1 MRCCQ
6 SNISNLQSPNSMS
19 DLMPPVP
26 DNEMKRIMKLSDLD
40 VDYADVQDALQD
52 LSKLAAKVA
61 GTPISLINLID
72 SFTQWT
78 VSNYGLALEQMPR
91 TDSVCQ
97 YTIVAKEAELEVKDL
112 SSDDRF
118 KDKFYVTGPPLL
130 KYYFGVPLQ
139 TADGYNLGAL
149 CVLDQVGR
157 EISPEKVELLK
168 IIANEIV
175 SRLTAFQLIRELKN
189 KVKEA
194 GDTQRKVAHDIR
206 GPLGGIV
213 SLAQIIS
220 QQGNENKMD
229 QVLEFIGLIQKSGRS
244 LLELAN
250 EILGADKRVDAAPV
264 KSDHSQASPD
274 TFNLRVFKDK
284 LEKLFTPQAI
294 PKDIRFTVA
303 IANENETIPFSKNKL
318 LQITGNLISN
328 AIKFTP
334 QHGSVTVELGLMVSD
349 NDKNLQIKV
358 SDTGVGLDTVAV
370 EQLFSQG
377 AVASTTGTE
386 GEQGYGFGLA
396 LVKHLVDDL
405 KGKIEV
411 VSRPGEGAIF
421 TVSIPNV

>member
-1 MRCCQ
+1 
-6 SNISNLQSPNSMS
+6 MS
-19 DLMPPVP
+19 ELLPPVP
-26 DNEMKRIMKLSDLD
+26 ENEMERILKLSDLD
-40 VDYADVQDALQD
+40 VDYAEVQDSLQD

-61 GTPISLINLID
+61 GTTISLINLID

-78 VSNYGLALEQMPR
+78 VSNYGLPLEQMTR

-97 YTIVAKEAELEVKDL
+97 YTIVAKEEKLEVKDL
-112 SSDDRF
+112 STDDRF

-139 TADGYNLGAL
+139 TSDGYNLGAL
-149 CVLDQVGR
+149 CVLDQVGK
-157 EISPEKVELLK
+157 EISPEKIELLK

-175 SRLTAFQLIRELKN
+175 NRLTAYQLIRELKS

-194 GDTQRKVAHDIR
+194 GETQRKVAHDIR

-220 QQGNENKMD
+220 QQGNENQMD

-250 EILGADKRVDAAPV
+250 EILGADKRVDATSV
-264 KSDHSQASPD
+264 KSTNPQAAPD
-274 TFNLRVFKDK
+274 TFNLQVFKDK

-294 PKDIRFTVA
+294 PKEIRFSVT
-303 IANENETIPFSKNKL
+303 IADQNATIPFSKNKL

-334 QHGSVTVELGLMVSD
+334 KHGAVTVELGLMLSD
-349 NDKNLQIKV
+349 NDKKLQIKV
-358 SDTGVGLDTVAV
+358 SDTGVGLDTLAI
-370 EQLFSQG
+370 EQLFTQG
-377 AVASTTGTE
+377 AVSSTSGTV
-386 GEQGYGFGLA
+386 GEKGYGFGLA

-405 KGKIEV
+405 KGSIDV
-411 VSRPGEGAIF
+411 VSKPGEGASF
-421 TVSIPNV
+421 TIVIPNV

>member
-1 MRCCQ
+1 V
-6 SNISNLQSPNSMS
+6 I
-19 DLMPPVP
+19 
-26 DNEMKRIMKLSDLD
+26 K
-40 VDYADVQDALQD
+40 
-52 LSKLAAKVA
+52 
-61 GTPISLINLID
+61 
-72 SFTQWT
+72 
-78 VSNYGLALEQMPR
+78 
-91 TDSVCQ
+91 
-97 YTIVAKEAELEVKDL
+97 
-112 SSDDRF
+112 
-118 KDKFYVTGPPLL
+118 
-130 KYYFGVPLQ
+130 
-139 TADGYNLGAL
+139 
-149 CVLDQVGR
+149 
-157 EISPEKVELLK
+157 
-168 IIANEIV
+168 
-175 SRLTAFQLIRELKN
+175 ELKS

-250 EILGADKRVDAAPV
+250 EILGADKRVDTSTV
-264 KSDHSQASPD
+264 KSDHPQAAPD
-274 TFNLRVFKDK
+274 IFNLQVFKDK

-334 QHGSVTVELGLMVSD
+334 QYGTVTVALGLMITD
-349 NDKNLQIKV
+349 KDKNLQIKV

-370 EQLFSQG
+370 QQLFTQG
-377 AVASTTGTE
+377 AVSSTSGTV

-405 KGKIEV
+405 KGSIDVASK
-411 VSRPGEGAIF
+411 PGEGAIF
-421 TVSIPNV
+421 TIVIPNV

>member
-1 MRCCQ
+1 
-6 SNISNLQSPNSMS
+6 MS
-19 DLMPPVP
+19 ELMPPVP
-26 DNEMKRIMKLSDLD
+26 DNEMERILKLSELD
-40 VDYADVQDALQD
+40 VDYAEVQDSLQD
-52 LSKLAAKVA
+52 LTKLAAKVA
-61 GTPISLINLID
+61 GTSISLINLID

-78 VSNYGLALEQMPR
+78 VSNYGLPLEQMPR
-91 TDSVCQ
+91 QDSVCQ
-97 YTIVAKEAELEVKDL
+97 YTIVAKEEKLEVKDL
-112 SSDDRF
+112 SADDRF
-118 KDKFYVTGPPLL
+118 KDKFYVTGEPLL

-139 TADGYNLGAL
+139 TADGLNLGAL

-175 SRLTAFQLIRELKN
+175 NRLTAYQVIKELKS

-250 EILGADKRVDAAPV
+250 EILGADKRVDTSSV
-264 KSDHSQASPD
+264 KSDHPQAAPD
-274 TFNLRVFKDK
+274 IFNLQVFKDK

-334 QHGSVTVELGLMVSD
+334 QYGTVTVALGLMITD
-349 NDKNLQIKV
+349 KDKNLQIKV

-370 EQLFSQG
+370 QQLFTQG
-377 AVASTTGTE
+377 AVSSTSGTV

-405 KGKIEV
+405 KGSIDVESK
-411 VSRPGEGAIF
+411 PGEGAIF
-421 TVSIPNV
+421 TIVIPNV

>member
-1 MRCCQ
+1 
-6 SNISNLQSPNSMS
+6 MS
-19 DLMPPVP
+19 ELLPPVP
-26 DNEMKRIMKLSDLD
+26 DNEMERILKLSALD
-40 VDYADVQDALQD
+40 VDYAEVQDSLQD

-91 TDSVCQ
+91 HDSVCQ
-97 YTIVAKEAELEVKDL
+97 YTIVAREEKLEVKDL
-112 SSDDRF
+112 SVDERF

-139 TADGYNLGAL
+139 TADGLNLGAL

-157 EISPEKVELLK
+157 EISPEKIELLK

-175 SRLTAFQLIRELKN
+175 SRLTAYQVIKELKS
-189 KVKEA
+189 KVREA

-250 EILGADKRVDAAPV
+250 EILGAEKRVDVSSV
-264 KSDHSQASPD
+264 KSATTQAAAD
-274 TFNLRVFKDK
+274 TFNLQIFKDK

-294 PKDIRFTVA
+294 PKEIRFTVKIPA
-303 IANENETIPFSKNKL
+303 ENETIPFSKNKL

-334 QHGSVTVELGLMVSD
+334 QHGSVTVELGLVVTST
-349 NDKNLQIKV
+349 DKNLQIKV
-358 SDTGVGLDTVAV
+358 TDTGVGLDTVAV
-370 EQLFSQG
+370 EQLFTQG
-377 AVASTTGTE
+377 AVSSTNGTV

-411 VSRPGEGAIF
+411 VSKPGEGAIF
-421 TVSIPNV
+421 TIVIPNV

>member
-1 MRCCQ
+1 
-6 SNISNLQSPNSMS
+6 MS
-19 DLMPPVP
+19 ELMPPVP
-26 DNEMKRIMKLSDLD
+26 DNEMERILKLSELD
-40 VDYADVQDALQD
+40 VDYAEVQDSLQD
-52 LSKLAAKVA
+52 LTKLAAKVA
-61 GTPISLINLID
+61 GTSISLINLID

-78 VSNYGLALEQMPR
+78 VSNYGLPLEQMPR
-91 TDSVCQ
+91 QDSVCQ
-97 YTIVAKEAELEVKDL
+97 YTIVAKEEKLEVKDL
-112 SSDDRF
+112 SADDRF
-118 KDKFYVTGPPLL
+118 KDKFYVTGEPLL

-139 TADGYNLGAL
+139 TADGLNLGAL

-175 SRLTAFQLIRELKN
+175 NRLTAYQVIKELKS

-250 EILGADKRVDAAPV
+250 EILGADKRVDTSTV
-264 KSDHSQASPD
+264 KSDHPQAAPD
-274 TFNLRVFKDK
+274 IFNLQVFKDK

-334 QHGSVTVELGLMVSD
+334 QYGTVTVALGLMITD
-349 NDKNLQIKV
+349 KDKNLQIKV

-370 EQLFSQG
+370 QQLFTQG
-377 AVASTTGTE
+377 AVSSTSGTV

-405 KGKIEV
+405 KGSIDVASK
-411 VSRPGEGAIF
+411 PGEGAIF
-421 TVSIPNV
+421 TIVIPNV

>member
-1 MRCCQ
+1 
-6 SNISNLQSPNSMS
+6 MS
-19 DLMPPVP
+19 ELIPPVP
-26 DNEMKRIMKLSDLD
+26 DNEMERILKLSELD
-40 VDYADVQDALQD
+40 VDYAEVQDSLQD

-78 VSNYGLALEQMPR
+78 VSNYGLPLEQMPR
-91 TDSVCQ
+91 HDSVCQ
-97 YTIVAKEAELEVKDL
+97 YTIVAREEKLEVKDL
-112 SSDDRF
+112 SVDDRF

-139 TADGYNLGAL
+139 TTDGLNLGAL
-149 CVLDQVGR
+149 CVLDKVGR
-157 EISPEKVELLK
+157 EISPEKIELLK

-175 SRLTAFQLIRELKN
+175 NRLTAYQVIKELKS
-189 KVKEA
+189 KVREA

-250 EILGADKRVDAAPV
+250 EILGADKRVDASAV
-264 KSDHSQASPD
+264 RNSQTQATAD
-274 TFNLRVFKDK
+274 TFTLQVFKDK

-294 PKDIRFTVA
+294 PKDIRFTVR
-303 IANENETIPFSKNKL
+303 IHDQHETIPFSKNKL

-334 QHGSVTVELGLMVSD
+334 QHGSVTVELGLVVTSA
-349 NDKNLQIKV
+349 DKNLQIKV
-358 SDTGVGLDTVAV
+358 TDTGVGLDAVAV
-370 EQLFSQG
+370 QQLLTQG
-377 AVASTTGTE
+377 AVSSTSGTV

-405 KGKIEV
+405 KGNIDV
-411 VSRPGEGAIF
+411 VSKPGEGAVF
-421 TVSIPNV
+421 TIAIPNV

>member
-1 MRCCQ
+1 M
-6 SNISNLQSPNSMS
+6 
-19 DLMPPVP
+19 
-26 DNEMKRIMKLSDLD
+26 ERILKLSELD
-40 VDYADVQDALQD
+40 VDYAEVQDSLQD
-52 LSKLAAKVA
+52 LTKLAAKVA
-61 GTPISLINLID
+61 GTSISLINLID

-78 VSNYGLALEQMPR
+78 VSNYGLPLEQMPR
-91 TDSVCQ
+91 QDSVCQ
-97 YTIVAKEAELEVKDL
+97 YTIVAKEEKLEVKDL
-112 SSDDRF
+112 SADDRF
-118 KDKFYVTGPPLL
+118 KDKFYVTGEPLL

-139 TADGYNLGAL
+139 TADGLNLGAL

-175 SRLTAFQLIRELKN
+175 NRLTAYQVIKELKS

-250 EILGADKRVDAAPV
+250 EILGADKRVDTSSV
-264 KSDHSQASPD
+264 KSDHPQAAPD
-274 TFNLRVFKDK
+274 IFNLQVFKDK

-334 QHGSVTVELGLMVSD
+334 QYGTVTVALGLMIVD
-349 NDKNLQIKV
+349 KDKNLQIKV

-370 EQLFSQG
+370 QQLFTQG
-377 AVASTTGTE
+377 AVSSTSGTV

-405 KGKIEV
+405 KGSIDVASK
-411 VSRPGEGAIF
+411 PGEGAIF
-421 TVSIPNV
+421 TIVIPNV

>member
-1 MRCCQ
+1 
-6 SNISNLQSPNSMS
+6 MS
-19 DLMPPVP
+19 ELMPPVP
-26 DNEMKRIMKLSDLD
+26 DNEMERILKLSELD
-40 VDYADVQDALQD
+40 VDYAEVQDSLQD

-78 VSNYGLALEQMPR
+78 VSNYGLPLEQMPR
-91 TDSVCQ
+91 HESVCQ
-97 YTIVAKEAELEVKDL
+97 YTIVAREEKLEVKDL
-112 SSDDRF
+112 SVDDRF

-130 KYYFGVPLQ
+130 KYYLGVPLQ
-139 TADGYNLGAL
+139 TADGLNLGAL

-157 EISPEKVELLK
+157 EISPEKIELLK

-175 SRLTAFQLIRELKN
+175 NRLTAYQVIKELKS
-189 KVKEA
+189 KVREA

-250 EILGADKRVDAAPV
+250 DILGADKRVDASAV
-264 KSDHSQASPD
+264 RFSQTQATAD
-274 TFNLRVFKDK
+274 TFNLQIFKDK

-294 PKDIRFTVA
+294 PKDIRFTVR
-303 IANENETIPFSKNKL
+303 IHDQHETIPFSKNKL
-318 LQITGNLISN
+318 LQIAGNLISN

-334 QHGSVTVELGLMVSD
+334 QHGFVAVELGLVVTSV
-349 NDKNLQIKV
+349 DKNLQIKV
-358 SDTGVGLDTVAV
+358 TDSGVGLDTVAV
-370 EQLFSQG
+370 KQLFTQG
-377 AVASTTGTE
+377 AVSSTSGTV

-405 KGKIEV
+405 KGSIDV
-411 VSRPGEGAIF
+411 VSKPGEGAIF
-421 TVSIPNV
+421 TISIPNV

>member
-1 MRCCQ
+1 
-6 SNISNLQSPNSMS
+6 MS
-19 DLMPPVP
+19 ELMPPVP
-26 DNEMKRIMKLSDLD
+26 DNEMERILKLSELD
-40 VDYADVQDALQD
+40 VDYAEVQDSLQD
-52 LSKLAAKVA
+52 LTKLAAKVA
-61 GTPISLINLID
+61 GTSISLINLID

-78 VSNYGLALEQMPR
+78 VSNYGLPLEQMPR
-91 TDSVCQ
+91 QDSVCQ
-97 YTIVAKEAELEVKDL
+97 YTIVAKEEKLEVKDL
-112 SSDDRF
+112 SADDRF
-118 KDKFYVTGPPLL
+118 KDKFYVTGEPLL

-139 TADGYNLGAL
+139 TADGLNLGAL

-175 SRLTAFQLIRELKN
+175 NRLTAYQVIKELKS

-250 EILGADKRVDAAPV
+250 EILGADKRVDTSSV
-264 KSDHSQASPD
+264 KSDHPQAAPD
-274 TFNLRVFKDK
+274 IFNLQVFKDK

-334 QHGSVTVELGLMVSD
+334 QYGTVTVALGLMITD
-349 NDKNLQIKV
+349 KDKNLQIKV

-370 EQLFSQG
+370 QQLFTQG
-377 AVASTTGTE
+377 AVSSTSGTV

-405 KGKIEV
+405 KGSIDVASK
-411 VSRPGEGAIF
+411 PGEGAIF
-421 TVSIPNV
+421 TIVIPNV

>member
-1 MRCCQ
+1 
-6 SNISNLQSPNSMS
+6 
-19 DLMPPVP
+19 MPPVP
-26 DNEMKRIMKLSDLD
+26 DNEMERILKLSEFD
-40 VDYADVQDALQD
+40 VDYAEVQDSLQD
-52 LSKLAAKVA
+52 LTKLAAKVA
-61 GTPISLINLID
+61 GTSISLINLID

-97 YTIVAKEAELEVKDL
+97 YTIVAKEEKLEVKDL
-112 SSDDRF
+112 SADDRF
-118 KDKFYVTGPPLL
+118 KDKFYVTGEPLL

-139 TADGYNLGAL
+139 TADGLNLGAL

-175 SRLTAFQLIRELKN
+175 NRLTAYQVIKELKS

-250 EILGADKRVDAAPV
+250 EILGADKRVDTASV
-264 KSDHSQASPD
+264 KSDHPQAAPD
-274 TFNLRVFKDK
+274 TFNLQVFKDK

-334 QHGSVTVELGLMVSD
+334 QYGTVTVALGLMIAD
-349 NDKNLQIKV
+349 KDKNLQIKV

-370 EQLFSQG
+370 QQLFTQG
-377 AVASTTGTE
+377 AVPSTSGTV

-405 KGKIEV
+405 KGSIDVESK
-411 VSRPGEGAIF
+411 PGEGAVF
-421 TVSIPNV
+421 TIVIPNV

>member
-1 MRCCQ
+1 
-6 SNISNLQSPNSMS
+6 MS
-19 DLMPPVP
+19 ELMPPVP
-26 DNEMKRIMKLSDLD
+26 DNEMERILKLSELD
-40 VDYADVQDALQD
+40 VDYAEVQDSLQD
-52 LSKLAAKVA
+52 LTKLAAKVA
-61 GTPISLINLID
+61 GTSISLINLID

-78 VSNYGLALEQMPR
+78 VSNYGLPLEQMPR
-91 TDSVCQ
+91 QDSVCQ
-97 YTIVAKEAELEVKDL
+97 YTIVAKEEKLEVKDL
-112 SSDDRF
+112 SADDRF
-118 KDKFYVTGPPLL
+118 KDKFYVTGEPLL

-139 TADGYNLGAL
+139 TADGLNLGAL

-175 SRLTAFQLIRELKN
+175 NRLTAYQVIKELKS

-250 EILGADKRVDAAPV
+250 EILGADKRVDTSSV
-264 KSDHSQASPD
+264 KSDHPQAAPD
-274 TFNLRVFKDK
+274 IFNLQVFKDK

-334 QHGSVTVELGLMVSD
+334 QYGTVTVALGLMIVD
-349 NDKNLQIKV
+349 KDKNLQIKV

-370 EQLFSQG
+370 QQLFTQG
-377 AVASTTGTE
+377 AVSSTSGTV

-405 KGKIEV
+405 KGSIDVASK
-411 VSRPGEGAIF
+411 PGEGAIF
-421 TVSIPNV
+421 TIVIPNV